1 MPYYD
6 VSIPLKLKRLTYY
19 YEKDED
25 LVGYGVTVPL
35 KNNFYDGLVL
45 AKGYEKPKE
54 VENIR
59 EIKQIWG
66 RVYSKEFMD
75 FLSWMSFYYVAEIG
89 SILRLTFFDII
100 ISFLKGKK
108 KKKKAKIELPKPEEF
123 DLLKNILVNE
133 KTTEKIIEA
142 MEKGEYKGFLIHCPT
157 FIYEIKLMIEMAT
170 KVLSQHKQVLLI
182 LPEIKD
188 VNFLFQILREKF
200 GDAVV
205 RLHSQIKNFELYE
218 SIEKILEDRA
228 KIIIGTR
235 FAIFA
240 PAKNL
245 SLLLISQESSWLYK
259 GEETPR
265 YNARDGAVMRGFIES
280 CPVLLCDTMP
290 SVNSY
295 WNALR
300 GKYELIDD
308 FNRMP
313 HPEIRILRQPSW
325 QVFHPEVLLHLK
337 LYNKEGIL
345 AIAPRA
351 GFSLLRCSECGE
363 VLKCEKCGYG
373 MIYHKN
379 MDILECAKC
388 DIKLQIPNICPNC
401 GGIEIHPIG
410 TGVERLREELG
421 NIFSS
426 KKSLLRN
433 YNFYSKDLEGI
444 LILQASKTKKTYI
457 PQFKLALLVD
467 FDFFLSI
474 PDYRAMENAFGK
486 VMFLS
491 HMIKSEG
498 IIFIQ
503 TRNPDNAFFKYLRSY
518 DFKGFYNHEL
528 SYRKETL
535 FPPFARL
542 IKLTF
547 NIKKD
552 SWKELSIRL
561 RDFLKSNS
569 TADVM
574 GPFNDQK
581 KKQIFFI
588 LRSKDRGKLTE
599 EVHFLIRCL
608 KNMKGFS
615 VGVEVDPVN
624 LRT

>member
-1 MPYYD
+1 MPYYH

-35 KNNFYDGLVL
+35 KNKFYDGLVL

-59 EIKQIWG
+59 EIKKIWG

-75 FLSWMSFYYVAEIG
+75 FLSWMSFHYLAEIG

-108 KKKKAKIELPKPEEF
+108 KKKKAKIEPPKPEEYGF
-123 DLLKNILVNE
+123 LKNISINE
-133 KTTEKIIEA
+133 RITERIIEA
-142 MEKGEYKGFLIHCPT
+142 MDSGKYKGFLIHCPT
-157 FIYEIKLMIEMAT
+157 FIYEMKLMMEMAT
-170 KVLSQHKQVLLI
+170 QIFSKDKQVLLI

-188 VNFLFQILREKF
+188 VNFLFQILKEKF
-200 GDAVV
+200 GESVV
-205 RLHSQIKNFELYE
+205 RLHSHIKSSELYE
-218 SIEKILEDRA
+218 SIEKILEERA

-245 SLLLISQESSWLYK
+245 SLILISQESSWLYK
-259 GEETPR
+259 AEESPR

-280 CPVLLCDTMP
+280 CPVILSDTMP

-295 WNALR
+295 WNVLR
-300 GKYELIDD
+300 RKYDLIDD

-313 HPEIRILRQPSW
+313 HPEIRILRQPLL
-325 QVFHPEVLLHLK
+325 QIFHPEVLLNLQ
-337 LYNKEGIL
+337 LYKKEGIL
-345 AIAPRA
+345 AVAPRA

-379 MDILECAKC
+379 NNLLECSKC
-388 DIKLQIPNICPNC
+388 DIKLPTPSTCTNC
-401 GGIEIHPIG
+401 GGTEIHPIG
-410 TGVERLREELG
+410 TGIDRLREELR

-426 KKSLLRN
+426 KKSFIRD
-433 YNFYSKDLEGI
+433 YNFFSEDLEGI

-486 VMFLS
+486 VIFLS

-498 IIFIQ
+498 TIFIQ
-503 TRNPDNAFFKYLRSY
+503 TRNPDNVFFKYLRSY
-518 DFKGFYNHEL
+518 DFRGFYNHEL

-542 IKLTF
+542 IKLIF
-547 NIKKD
+547 NMKKD
-552 SWKELSIRL
+552 NWKELNMRL

-574 GPFNDQK
+574 GPFSDQK
-581 KKQIFFI
+581 KQQIFFI
-588 LRSKDRGKLTE
+588 LRSKDKGKLTE
-599 EVHFLIRCL
+599 EVHLLLRGL
-608 KNMKGFS
+608 EKMKGFS
-615 VGVEVDPVN
+615 LKVEVDPVN